1 MELDGFSDS
10 DALLAAVEPEEEEIA
25 LLNGERTRFRRRG
38 VRESPT
44 EQRED
49 AWDSILPRDSRAAH
63 HAETWETSVSGDDK
77 TASREGQGEA
87 LHLEVEG
94 DETMFMKV
102 DDCIDDSDV
111 GSDKMAMLPA
121 TRNVAGEPLEEG
133 EGEEEEKEGEG
144 GEEEPQDPDLMMC
157 WIHWSRGK
165 YQAIVF
171 LLCGMAYIGFG
182 VDPVLFSFISLK
194 LQDEWNLSAL
204 EYGIIPS
211 VNGVFSTFAG
221 PCFSYASD
229 HFG

>member
-63 HAETWETSVSGDDK
+63 HAETWETSVCGDDK

-102 DDCIDDSDV
+102 DDCIDDSVCDV

-144 GEEEPQDPDLMMC
+144 GEEEPQDPDLVT
-157 WIHWSRGK
+157 IDD
-165 YQAIVF
+165 VLDF
-171 LLCGMAYIGFG
+171 IGLGGSTKPSSSCFAAWRTSG
-182 VDPVLFSFISLK
+182 
-194 LQDEWNLSAL
+194 SAW
-204 EYGIIPS
+204 IPS
-211 VNGVFSTFAG
+211 SS
-221 PCFSYASD
+221 PS
-229 HFG
+229 